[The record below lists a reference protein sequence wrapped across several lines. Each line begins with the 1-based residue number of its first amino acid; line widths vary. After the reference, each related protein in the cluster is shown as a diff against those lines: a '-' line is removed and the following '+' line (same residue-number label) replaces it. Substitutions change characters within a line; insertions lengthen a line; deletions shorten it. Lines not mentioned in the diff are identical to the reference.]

1 MLRIFEKLGGGQR
14 EAAGVSTGRPA
25 LLFGQGALQE
35 DGGHLFADDK
45 FLCLMRDMSVFRKMR
60 CSPLKGA
67 GKHGSCSCL

>member
-35 DGGHLFADDK
+35 DGQYGEWA
-45 FLCLMRDMSVFRKMR
+45 RRR
-60 CSPLKGA
+60 Q
-67 GKHGSCSCL
+67 